1 MVNFN
6 FYRKRSFG
14 LDLGNTNTLI
24 NDQHSI
30 VMRQPSYI
38 AFNKNTKQVKAVGD
52 SAYSMFEKTHEELQ
66 SVKPLRGGVIADFES
81 ASEMIRTMLQQAFP
95 ETSMIKRYDHIISGI
110 PYATTEVERRALR
123 SALDQFQAR
132 HTHLV
137 YEPLAAALG
146 MGLNIAEPNGKMVVD
161 IGGGI
166 TEIVVISLSGIASFN
181 AVKVAGDTFDIAIQD
196 YFRKQY
202 GMAIGIKTA
211 EQIKIKVGAVMD
223 NIQSPPAP
231 VQVIGKS
238 IQDGIPVSRS
248 VGYKEIASVLDK
260 FFHAI
265 EYNIIQTIESCSP
278 ELAGDIYENGI
289 YVTGGGALLRGL
301 KERFESRIKVDVHID
316 EQPLIAVSKG
326 VSQTLGDPRKFKS
339 VLFE

>member
-30 VMRQPSYI
+30 LITQPSYI
-38 AFNKNTKQVKAVGD
+38 AFNRITKQVKAVGD
-52 SAYSMFEKTHEELQ
+52 SAYFMFEKTHEELQ

-123 SALDQFQAR
+123 SALEQFHAH

-146 MGLNIAEPNGKMVVD
+146 MGLDIAEPNGKMVLD

-181 AVKVAGDTFDIAIQD
+181 AVKVAGDTFDIEIQD
-196 YFRKQY
+196 YFRRQH

-211 EQIKIKVGAVMD
+211 EQIKIKVGAVLD
-223 NIQSPPAP
+223 DIQFSPEPI
-231 VQVIGKS
+231 QVIGKS
-238 IQDGIPVSRS
+238 IQDGIPVSRN
-248 VGYKEIASVLDK
+248 VGHREIVRLLDK
-260 FFHAI
+260 FFNII
-265 EYNIIQTIESCSP
+265 EYNIIKTMESCSP

-301 KERFESRIKVDVHID
+301 KERFESRIKIKVHID
-316 EQPLIAVSKG
+316 EQPLTAVSKG
-326 VSQTLGDPRKFKS
+326 VSKILGNPRKFKS
-339 VLFE
+339 VLFK